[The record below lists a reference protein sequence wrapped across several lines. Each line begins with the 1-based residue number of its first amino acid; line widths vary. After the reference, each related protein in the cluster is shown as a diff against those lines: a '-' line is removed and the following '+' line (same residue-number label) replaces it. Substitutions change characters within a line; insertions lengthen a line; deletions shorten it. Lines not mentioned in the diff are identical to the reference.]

1 MSQVV
6 VQPVASRRQRK
17 QFLGFP
23 WIHYRGDPYWVPPL
37 RGSQKELVGYCHH
50 PFYERNKVQTF
61 LAYRAGE
68 VCGRIAAI
76 INYGHIERFSE
87 RRGFFGFFECVNDPE
102 AANSLFDA
110 ARNWL
115 GEHDIHSIRG
125 PASPSSNYEWGLLI
139 DGFDSSPTFLITY
152 NPPYY
157 AKLVE
162 GYGFRKVQDLYS
174 YGGNVDFLPKIQSK
188 LGPISSQI
196 IERFNVRLRPLD
208 KARFLEDVQ
217 AFLDIYNRSLM
228 GTWGFVPMTDG
239 EMQAMAKGLRH
250 LMVPE
255 LAWAQEI
262 ERQDGGSRLL
272 PARLQP
278 HDSQNRWAAVSVR
291 RYPLVDEQAEDQ
303 EDSTHQHQRA
313 SRVPADG
320 IGAGAD
326 ARCMPAR
333 TCRRH

>member
-87 RRGFFGFFECVNDPE
+87 RRGFFGFFECVDDPE

-255 LAWAQEI
+255 LAWVWRSTARWWQPSFACPTTTP
-262 ERQDGGSRLL
+262 RFAKSMGGCFRSALS
-272 PARLQP
+272 A
-278 HDSQNRWAAVSVR
+278 
-291 RYPLVDEQAEDQ
+291 
-303 EDSTHQHQRA
+303 
-313 SRVPADG
+313 
-320 IGAGAD
+320 
-326 ARCMPAR
+326 C
-333 TCRRH
+333 